1 MAAASGLS
9 DAGLPDPC
17 FATLLQRVER
27 DLLAGVAS
35 APGFTLCCEPSEELL
50 RYCRDL
56 LAGGKSGNSVKDWRC
71 VMNKRIGLSYKE
83 KRQELVWLDDKLE
96 QVERTMALL
105 KGERHLPL
113 RGHARKGDATGLEK
127 LCKMLVKSSE
137 PLVVKPRHGSNS
149 KHVFLWPRP
158 QEVDASSL
166 EDSVLKASESHDKSW
181 DKESWNQNAVPKGV
195 VLQPMYAPL
204 LDFLHE
210 NRSGKAPSD
219 HSAFERGVCPKF
231 MRPLELKIQ
240 VLFGEVVGAQL
251 YCCNIRRFRML
262 CGQNT
267 HPQYLW
273 VARDGSIHLWD
284 QTAEGFQTRHAKEPE
299 DLPVELVHLL
309 REILAEHWQRL
320 RADSEEIATLAGLDE
335 IRVDCQ
341 L

>member
-1 MAAASGLS
+1 MAAASGS
-9 DAGLPDPC
+9 DAGLPGPS

-35 APGFTLCCEPSEELL
+35 APGFTVCCEPSEELL

-113 RGHARKGDATGLEK
+113 LGHARKGDATGLEK
-127 LCKMLVKSSE
+127 LSKMLVKSSE
-137 PLVVKPRHGSNS
+137 PMVVKPRHGSNS

-158 QEVDASSL
+158 QEVDANSL

-181 DKESWNQNAVPKGV
+181 DKESWNQNAVPFLDL
-195 VLQPMYAPL
+195 VLADVMS
-204 LDFLHE
+204 
-210 NRSGKAPSD
+210 R
-219 HSAFERGVCPKF
+219 PK
-231 MRPLELKIQ
+231 MWK
-240 VLFGEVVGAQL
+240 
-251 YCCNIRRFRML
+251 
-262 CGQNT
+262 NT

-320 RADSEEIATLAGLDE
+320 RADSEQIATLAGLDE
-335 IRVDCQ
+335 IRVDWLLGDPKWGPRIGELTYMGTFAIELIPVSLRLARAFAHAHLLRKGEAVHFACF
-341 L
+341 